1 MQEVAIIKSGG
12 EPVAAVD
19 NKPEKIEEIKAMLKA
34 IWPDDKVTVKIVRL
48 ETRTV
53 TSPLKEES

>member
-48 ETRTV
+48 ETR
-53 TSPLKEES
+53 KEES